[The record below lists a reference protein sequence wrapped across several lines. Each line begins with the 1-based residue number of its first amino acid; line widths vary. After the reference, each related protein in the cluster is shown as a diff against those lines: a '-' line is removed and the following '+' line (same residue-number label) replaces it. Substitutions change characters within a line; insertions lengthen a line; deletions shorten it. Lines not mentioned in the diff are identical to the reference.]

1 MAAHLVFIFNSLRKE
16 EANALHALINT
27 HAIRSGV

>member
-1 MAAHLVFIFNSLRKE
+1 MAASLVFIFNSLRKE
-16 EANALHALINT
+16 DANALHTLTGT